1 MPFQTQVNL
10 QQSPA
15 VAGDF
20 ASDNPR
26 SSVISPE
33 GGFVCGAGRDKC
45 RELRMG
51 AGGWKD
57 GFSIPQPPGAPN
69 GFIARQEQALIT
81 SYLAEYGVNIPVG
94 FPVTMY
100 GKGDFWFKSFNNAAV
115 VGQQVFVKLAD
126 GTIQTAAAGAPPAG
140 YVASPFYVTQACN
153 QNELGIMSA

>member
-33 GGFVCGAGRDKC
+33 GGFVCGAG
-45 RELRMG
+45 G
-51 AGGWKD
+51 INVGSFGWVQAD
-57 GFSIPQPPGAPN
+57 GKTVLNSAAAGAPN
-69 GFIARQEQALIT
+69 GFVARQEQALIT